1 MNQIITDTGSVQFQP
16 LHDRLLVR
24 RIEEPRG
31 LLWSPDIAQENSK
44 RAEVLAMGKKVYG
57 VAIGDIVLLPGIAS
71 KYPDWEQSNLM
82 LIQQADIG
90 GILQP

>member
-1 MNQIITDTGSVQFQP
+1 
-16 LHDRLLVR
+16 
-24 RIEEPRG
+24 
-31 LLWSPDIAQENSK
+31 
-44 RAEVLAMGKKVYG
+44 MGKKVYG

-90 GILQP
+90 GIISQ